1 MGQFRHAPVQRS
13 VRAERHG
20 HLRLLAQADKLFAG
34 DKLSG
39 NELFLGFLQPFLLPV
54 FGLPPLFL
62 FDAFFLLVLL
72 PQTFPVPF
80 AITDQGLGVKAE
92 LFVDSHKQELQVS
105 FLLHG
110 PLDDLMECCKE
121 LRSGFSYV
129 LSDEESPAVDT
140 VLEENVVQLQDDAN
154 LIVRFAVLIFAFE
167 VGVYTLADFFQLA

>member
-1 MGQFRHAPVQRS
+1 MQSSDQGETAVESWTTLAFHPHVADSSPMGQFRHAPVQRS

-92 LFVDSHKQELQVS
+92 LFVDSLRLQLRFVRRGIS
-105 FLLHG
+105 GCRHRTRRKRCPVAGRCQSDRPFRG
-110 PLDDLMECCKE
+110 TDLC
-121 LRSGFSYV
+121 F
-129 LSDEESPAVDT
+129 
-140 VLEENVVQLQDDAN
+140 
-154 LIVRFAVLIFAFE
+154 
-167 VGVYTLADFFQLA
+167 